1 VRVVSSGQPHRAL
14 PVTISLCTAVA
25 ARITGTVVAEALSPA
40 ASSKSL
46 RLGMPSGVLTVDAD
60 VVSDGGTWFARAG
73 SFYRTARRLFD
84 GRVWV
89 P

>member
-1 VRVVSSGQPHRAL
+1 
-14 PVTISLCTAVA
+14 VA
-25 ARITGTVVAEALSPA
+25 ARITGTVVAEALSQA
-40 ASSKSL
+40 AGNKTL

-60 VVSDGGTWFARAG
+60 VVSEDGRWIARAG

-89 P
+89 PAS